1 MALLTDKIITGDMM
15 KYWNKT
21 LKSMNEYIPGEQP
34 ADNED
39 YIKLNT
45 NENPFPPFESVIKA
59 IAGHLNGGLKKYPDS
74 KAVKLREIFAEQNGI
89 KPENV
94 FVGNG
99 SDEIFTLIFRGFI
112 ESNGT
117 AAFPYPS
124 YSLYD
129 TLAQSAGI
137 KYDKINPGPDLKL
150 DLDKFLIKG
159 YNLVIIANPNNPT
172 GTFTPVEKIKEFLKI
187 FKGLLV
193 VDEAYIDFYGG
204 SAIDLI
210 KEFDNIIITRSFSKS
225 YSLAGLRVG
234 LAIAGEEII
243 KGLFKLKDSY
253 NVDTLAL
260 AGASAALLDS
270 KSFNYNLGMLRSN
283 KEYLEERLSGIGFE
297 IVPSKANFIFTRH
310 PDISP
315 ADLYIKLKEQNILV
329 RHFEGPIQSDYV
341 RISIGTMMDIKK
353 VCTAIESILG
363 EV

>member
-1 MALLTDKIITGDMM
+1 M

-21 LKSMNEYIPGEQP
+21 LKSMDEYIPGEQP
-34 ADNED
+34 ADIDE

-45 NENPFPPFESVIKA
+45 NENPFPPFDSVMKA
-59 IAGHLNGGLKKYPDS
+59 VSGSLNGGLKRYPDS
-74 KAVKLREIFAEQNGI
+74 KALRVREIFAEQNSV

-99 SDEIFTLIFRGFI
+99 SDEIFTLLFRGFI
-112 ESNGT
+112 ETSGT
-117 AAFPYPS
+117 VAFPYPS

-129 TLAQSAGI
+129 TLAQASGI
-137 KYDKINPGPDLKL
+137 KYEKINLGPDLKL
-150 DLDKFLIKG
+150 DLDKFISGG
-159 YNLVIIANPNNPT
+159 YNMVIIANPNNPT
-172 GTFTPVEKIKEFLKI
+172 GTFTEKEKIREFIKAY
-187 FKGLLV
+187 KGLLV

-204 SAIDLI
+204 SSIDLI
-210 KEFDNIIITRSFSKS
+210 KEFDNVIVTRSFSKS

-234 LAIAGEEII
+234 LAIANEEII

-260 AGASAALLDS
+260 NGAAAALLDT

-297 IVPSKANFIFTRH
+297 IVPSRGNFIFTRH
-310 PDISP
+310 PKISP
-315 ADLYIKLKEQNILV
+315 GALYEKLKEHKILV
-329 RHFEGPIQSDYV
+329 RYFRGPIQSDYV
-341 RISIGTMMDIKK
+341 RISIGTMMEIKK
-353 VCTAIESILG
+353 TCASIETILG

>member
-1 MALLTDKIITGDMM
+1 M

-34 ADNED
+34 ADLDE

-45 NENPFPPFESVIKA
+45 NENPFPPFESVLKA
-59 IAGHLNGGLKKYPDS
+59 ISQNLGGGLKRYPDS
-74 KAVKLREIFAEQNGI
+74 KAIKVREIFAEQNGI

-129 TLAQSAGI
+129 TLAQGNGI
-137 KYDKINPGPDLKL
+137 KYEKINLDIDLQL
-150 DLDKFLIKG
+150 DLDKFLVNG

-172 GTFTPVEKIKEFLKI
+172 GTFTSKEKIREFVKRY
-187 FKGLLV
+187 KGLLV
-193 VDEAYIDFYGG
+193 IDEAYIDFYGG
-204 SAIDLI
+204 SSIDLI
-210 KEFDNIIITRSFSKS
+210 KEFDNVIITRSFSKS

-234 LAIAGEEII
+234 LAIANEEII

-253 NVDTLAL
+253 NVDSLAL
-260 AGASAALLDS
+260 AGAAAALLDT
-270 KSFNYNLGMLRSN
+270 KSFNYNLGMLKSN
-283 KEYLEERLSGIGFE
+283 KEYLEERLTGAGFE
-297 IVPSKANFIFTRH
+297 IVPSTANFIFTRH
-310 PDISP
+310 PEVSP
-315 ADLYIKLKEQNILV
+315 STLYEKLKERKILI
-329 RHFEGPIQSDYV
+329 RYFRGPVQSDYV
-341 RISIGTMMDIKK
+341 RISIGTMMEIKK
-353 VCTAIESILG
+353 VCTAIESILE